1 MENNLQARRVI
12 YIVNRLFMGQQLTVN
27 ELHKH
32 FVKEYPELTK
42 RTLQRDMKLIQ
53 EIIPFL
59 EDNRHGREINWKI
72 PRKLIFGARSKYLST
87 SEILSLYFLK
97 TYLRLFKGTVIEEQ
111 VDILTKK
118 IEEMAPED
126 IVPAETIFADK
137 NFGFYD
143 YSNYDPIIRKI
154 IRLIQQ
160 KQLVDIEYINHSQNI
175 EKTLEAVFQMIFTY
189 SEMLYT
195 VIYIPKYDSHVALSI
210 QNITYIQET
219 DKKLSKTPK
228 FNFNEWSKERF
239 GVFWG
244 EPSDIEIEIDKE
256 YRHYFENRNWHSTQ
270 KFLELPEGKLLL
282 KMKVPLV
289 PDLTAWLMS
298 WGDAIRVIKP
308 NELIVKLKRKY
319 QSALDAYEQ

>member
-27 ELHKH
+27 ALHKH
-32 FVKEYPELTK
+32 FVREYPELTK

-59 EDNRHGREINWKI
+59 EDNRQGREINWKI

-118 IEEMAPED
+118 IEEMAPDD

-160 KQLVDIEYINHSQNI
+160 KQLVDIEYINHSQNT

-210 QNITYIQET
+210 QNITDIQET
-219 DKKLSKTPK
+219 GKKLTNLPK

-244 EPSDIEIEIDKE
+244 DLSEVEIEVQSE
-256 YRHYFENRNWHSTQ
+256 FSHYFLNRNWHPSQ
-270 KFLELPEGKLLL
+270 KIAERADGSLILR
-282 KMKVPLV
+282 MTVPIT
-289 PDLTAWLMS
+289 PDFTGWIMS
-298 WGDAIRVIKP
+298 WGDAVKVIKP
-308 NELIVKLKRKY
+308 RELIVKLKRKY
-319 QSALDAYEQ
+319 ESALEQYE